1 MYHTIFNRLQTMQT
15 SSAERAV
22 VSVGPEDIRHDLVL
36 FPPQEKES
44 LTGAYL
50 AFAAICILW
59 GTTFVAIRVVIETIP
74 TLIVTGYRF
83 LLAGAILF
91 VIARLTKA
99 AFPRDVREWRDQA
112 IAGIV
117 MAGAGNALVVFA
129 EHTLT
134 SGMAALLAATIP
146 IWMAVM
152 ESILGESRFTVG
164 SVAGLALGFGGV
176 GLLVAP
182 AIGNLDLS
190 ADFLIAVGAMQL
202 SAICWNS
209 GTLFSRRRI
218 THSDP
223 LARSVIQ
230 MTAAGAAVTLTAFLA
245 GERPA
250 LAMFTPRSTAALVY
264 LAVFGSVIAYWAY
277 TYAQTKLSAGKVA
290 SYAYVN
296 PAVATFFGALLLGEP
311 VTLRMIVAM
320 VVILAGV
327 ALIQVSRKRAK

>member
-1 MYHTIFNRLQTMQT
+1 MQT
-15 SSAERAV
+15 AKSV
-22 VSVGPEDIRHDLVL
+22 VSVGPEDLTPEVVL
-36 FPPQEKES
+36 FPQPREERES

-74 TLIVTGYRF
+74 TFMVTGYRF
-83 LLAGAILF
+83 LLAGAMLA

-99 AFPRDVREWRDQA
+99 AFPRDIREWRDQA
-112 IAGIV
+112 VAGIV
-117 MAGAGNALVVFA
+117 MAGFGNALVVFS

-152 ESILGESRFTVG
+152 ESILGESRITFRT
-164 SVAGLALGFGGV
+164 ATGLALGFGGV

-182 AIGNLDLS
+182 AIGRLEMS
-190 ADFLIAVGAMQL
+190 TAFLVSVAAMQL
-202 SAICWNS
+202 SAICWNA

-218 THSDP
+218 AHSDP

-230 MTAAGAAVTLTAFLA
+230 MTAAGGAITLLSFIA
-245 GERPA
+245 GERPTVG
-250 LAMFTPRSTAALVY
+250 MFTFRSTAALIY
-264 LAVFGSVIAYWAY
+264 LAVFGSVIAYWCY
-277 TYAQTKLSAGKVA
+277 TYAQTKLSAGKVS

-296 PAVATFFGALLLGEP
+296 PAVATFFGALLLDEP
-311 VTLRMIVAM
+311 VTWRMIAAM
-320 VVILAGV
+320 VVILGGV
-327 ALIQVSRKRAK
+327 ALIQWSKRATR